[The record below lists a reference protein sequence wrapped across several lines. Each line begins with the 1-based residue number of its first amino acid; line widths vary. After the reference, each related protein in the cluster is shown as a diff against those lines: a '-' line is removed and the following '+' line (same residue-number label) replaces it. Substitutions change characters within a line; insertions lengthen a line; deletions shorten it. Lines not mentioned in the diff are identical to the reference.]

1 MNLLDSWTMTHLNLF
16 ARRSWVF
23 DEAVAFLSV
32 NYLLKGG
39 VLMLFVWWAWF
50 RSEGRESK
58 ERDHIIA
65 TMLSC
70 VVALA
75 VGRLLVILLPFRV
88 RPLHE
93 IGLNFVAPYGVSED
107 SLAKLSSFPSDHAV
121 LFFALVTGLFFVSRA
136 LGAFAL
142 LYTIVVVVLPRM
154 YLGLHYPTDIL
165 AGALIGAG
173 ISWLGNTY
181 LAQTRPVQS
190 IKELS
195 WSRAAYFY
203 PALFLVTYQIADL
216 FENSRALVGGVA
228 KLGKAVAHGLGVAIG
243 D

>member
-1 MNLLDSWTMTHLNLF
+1 MNFLDTFVISHLNHFARKSWT
-16 ARRSWVF
+16 F
-23 DEAVAFLSV
+23 DQAVAFLSV

-39 VLMLFVWWAWF
+39 VLMVLVWWAWF
-50 RSEGRESK
+50 RTESRTSK
-58 ERDHIIA
+58 DRDHIIA

-75 VGRLLVILLPFRV
+75 VGRMMVILLPFRL

-93 IGLNFVAPYGVSED
+93 MSLNLVTPYGVAED

-121 LFFALVTGLFFVSRA
+121 LFFALVTGVFFISRA
-136 LGAFAL
+136 LGVFAL
-142 LYTIVVVVLPRM
+142 LYTIVVVALPRM

-165 AGALIGAG
+165 AGAFVGVA

-181 LAQTRPVQS
+181 LPRTASVQS
-190 IKELS
+190 IKDFS
-195 WSRAAYFY
+195 WFKPMYFY

-216 FENSRALVGGVA
+216 FENSRALVGGVF
-228 KLGKAVAHGLGVAIG
+228 KLGKSLLGNAG
-243 D
+243 MG